1 MRRRLIQSTL
11 AVVLVVIAVFGVS
24 LVIVETRTIGASAQE
39 RVDLEALRLASIV
52 DSRILGDEQINAE
65 ILEDQVTDQRYARVA
80 IPGRDPIEVGTKPTG
95 EVIQSKEAVG
105 EEGETVVVEEPRS
118 SITREVG
125 RTFLIIGA
133 VALLAVIAAVLL
145 AVRQANRLAS
155 PLTDLAETA
164 ERLGS
169 GDPRPRHKRYGV
181 PELDRVADVL
191 DSSAERI
198 ARMLTAERRLAADA
212 SHQLRT
218 PLTALSMRLEEITL
232 TDDPDTVKEEA
243 TIALGQVERLT
254 DVVQRLLTNSRD
266 PRTGSAVTFDL
277 DEVINQQLAEWR
289 PAYRSV
295 GRAIVSS
302 GKRHL
307 QAVGT
312 PGAVA
317 QVLAALIENSLMHGG
332 GTVALRTRV
341 TGNQAVVEVTDE
353 GEESPPS
360 SAPGSSSG
368 PSVAKT
374 RPVSA
379 SLWPVIWRRRTA
391 DGSKCSRRSRRS
403 SACSCPVRRRSGRQR
418 GRSRRRFDSRS
429 AKNAR
434 ELPGRTVLRQEGLRR
449 QERFGTGHGLAGRE
463 RTEHPGA
470 VGPEAEQGRDTDAEE
485 LEEVALQGAVE
496 VEAVRGDVQ
505 NAVLDHQADGA
516 EQQEEREFLG
526 AAALVAVAVGE
537 IAEAYVVGDDRH
549 HRGDHT
555 GPHDLQIRGA
565 ADEVEDEKIDP
576 QPQAADHPELGELP
590 CQPVDTLAY
599 HAARRGMCPA

>member
-24 LVIVETRTIGASAQE
+24 LVIVETRTISNSAQE
-39 RVDLEALRLASIV
+39 RVESEAVRLASIV
-52 DSRILGDEQINAE
+52 DSRILAAENVNADVLRNPVSKEQYAE
-65 ILEDQVTDQRYARVA
+65 IRV
-80 IPGRDPIEVGTKPTG
+80 PGRAAIEIGTKPEG
-95 EVIQSKEAVG
+95 DVIRSTQRG
-105 EEGETVVVEEPRS
+105 EEGEIVTVAEPRS
-118 SITREVG
+118 AVTREVG
-125 RTFLIIGA
+125 RTLLIIGL
-133 VALLAVIAAVLL
+133 VALLAVVAAVLL

-198 ARMLTAERRLAADA
+198 GRMLTAERRLAADA

-254 DVVQRLLTNSRD
+254 DVVERLLTNSRD
-266 PRTGSAVTFDL
+266 PRTGSAVSFDL
-277 DEVINQQLAEWR
+277 DEVIQQQLAEWR
-289 PAYRSV
+289 PAYRSA

-307 QAVGT
+307 RAVGT

-353 GEESPPS
+353 G
-360 SAPGSSSG
+360 PGVPGDLGARIFERTISG
-368 PSVAKT
+368 RNSTGIGLAVA
-374 RPVSA
+374 RDLA
-379 SLWPVIWRRRTA
+379 EA
-391 DGSKCSRRSRRS
+391 DGGRLELLQSQPPVFGLFLSR
-403 SACSCPVRRRSGRQR
+403 
-418 GRSRRRFDSRS
+418 
-429 AKNAR
+429 
-434 ELPGRTVLRQEGLRR
+434 T
-449 QERFGTGHGLAGRE
+449 
-463 RTEHPGA
+463 HPTRK
-470 VGPEAEQGRDTDAEE
+470 P
-485 LEEVALQGAVE
+485 
-496 VEAVRGDVQ
+496 
-505 NAVLDHQADGA
+505 
-516 EQQEEREFLG
+516 
-526 AAALVAVAVGE
+526 
-537 IAEAYVVGDDRH
+537 
-549 HRGDHT
+549 
-555 GPHDLQIRGA
+555 
-565 ADEVEDEKIDP
+565 ADED
-576 QPQAADHPELGELP
+576 QPT
-590 CQPVDTLAY
+590 V
-599 HAARRGMCPA
+599 R